1 MLSDS
6 SATVQA
12 GGHRKHVMINLLRTR
27 LYLFAIIPVLLL
39 GCTSKPDLIEQKCST
54 CHKSSVVYVKK
65 RPMVEW
71 ERLLYGMET
80 RGLILS
86 LNERKA
92 ILEILAKN
100 YSLK

>member
-1 MLSDS
+1 
-6 SATVQA
+6 
-12 GGHRKHVMINLLRTR
+12 MINLLRSR

-39 GCTSKPDLIEQKCST
+39 GCTSKPELIEQKCST
-54 CHKSSVVYVKK
+54 CHKASIVYEKK
-65 RPMVEW
+65 HPMVEW

-86 LNERKA
+86 PDERKA

>member
-1 MLSDS
+1 
-6 SATVQA
+6 
-12 GGHRKHVMINLLRTR
+12 MINLLRSR
-27 LYLFAIIPVLLL
+27 LYLFAIIPVLLW
-39 GCTSKPDLIEQKCST
+39 GCTSKSELIEQKCST
-54 CHKSSVVYVKK
+54 CHKLSVVYEKK

-80 RGLILS
+80 RGLTLS
-86 LNERKA
+86 PDEKRA

>member
-1 MLSDS
+1 MKD
-6 SATVQA
+6 
-12 GGHRKHVMINLLRTR
+12 LLRSR
-27 LYLFAIIPVLLL
+27 LYLFAMIPVFLL
-39 GCTSKPDLIEQKCST
+39 GCTSKSELIEQKCSN
-54 CHKSSVVYVKK
+54 CHKSSIVYDKK
-65 RPMVEW
+65 RPMAEW

-86 LNERKA
+86 PDERKA

>member
-1 MLSDS
+1 
-6 SATVQA
+6 
-12 GGHRKHVMINLLRTR
+12 MINLLRSR
-27 LYLFAIIPVLLL
+27 LYLFAMILVLLL
-39 GCTSKPDLIEQKCST
+39 GCTSKPELIERKCSA
-54 CHKSSVVYVKK
+54 CHKSSVVYKKK

-80 RGLILS
+80 RGLTLS
-86 LNERKA
+86 PDEKGA

>member
-1 MLSDS
+1 
-6 SATVQA
+6 
-12 GGHRKHVMINLLRTR
+12 MINLLRSR
-27 LYLFAIIPVLLL
+27 LYLFAMIPVLLL
-39 GCTSKPDLIEQKCST
+39 GCTSKPELIEQKCSN
-54 CHKSSVVYVKK
+54 CHKSSIVYDKK

-71 ERLLYGMET
+71 KRLLYGMET

-86 LNERKA
+86 PDERKA